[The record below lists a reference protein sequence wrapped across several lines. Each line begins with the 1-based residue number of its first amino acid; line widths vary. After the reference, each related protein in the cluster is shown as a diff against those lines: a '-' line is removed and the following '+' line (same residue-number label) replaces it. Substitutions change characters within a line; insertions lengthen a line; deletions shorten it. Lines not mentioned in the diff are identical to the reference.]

1 MIKICDV
8 SKRYGGYDALRQ
20 VSLELSP
27 GEILLL
33 AGPSGC
39 GKTTLLRIIAGLER
53 PDEGKV
59 LIDGAEASTPA
70 YVLEP
75 CKRNVSLIFQDLA
88 LWPHMS
94 VREHVGFAIRGDR
107 LPKAVIR
114 SRTDDIL
121 RSVSL
126 DGLGTRHPHQLS
138 GGERQRLAIARAL
151 APDARWLLMD
161 EPFASLD
168 LFLTEELEELIVRLK
183 KNIGMGIL
191 YVTHSP
197 RGALPV
203 ADRVALMR
211 EGHIVRTDTGEGI
224 MRHPGSDFAHR
235 MLGIRETGL

>member
-1 MIKICDV
+1 MIRICDV

-53 PDEGKV
+53 PNGGKV
-59 LIDGAEASTPA
+59 RIDGAEVSTPA

-94 VREHVGFAIRGDR
+94 VREHIGFAMRKER
-107 LPKAVIR
+107 LSGEIVR

-121 RSVSL
+121 RNVSL
-126 DGLGTRHPHQLS
+126 DGLGGRHPHQLS
-138 GGERQRLAIARAL
+138 AGRDSASPLPGRLPRMRGGC
-151 APDARWLLMD
+151 
-161 EPFASLD
+161 
-168 LFLTEELEELIVRLK
+168 
-183 KNIGMGIL
+183 
-191 YVTHSP
+191 
-197 RGALPV
+197 
-203 ADRVALMR
+203 
-211 EGHIVRTDTGEGI
+211 
-224 MRHPGSDFAHR
+224 
-235 MLGIRETGL
+235 